1 MKRLFIAILATLLF
15 AAVLA
20 AAIAYDPGYVLIA
33 FGNYTL
39 ETTVWVGI
47 ALALLLL
54 IAMYML
60 VLLLHRSAR
69 QGSIFNRWRTNW
81 RERRGRKLTQRGL
94 LAYLEGNFERAR
106 VVLDR
111 GANRAETPALN
122 YVLAARA
129 AAAQGEYKMA
139 ELYLLRARRSDDD
152 ADFAIALTTTE
163 LQLRQGKLQD
173 ALVSLM
179 RLRNLA
185 AKHPYIL
192 KLLQDTYIALRDWD
206 KLLQLLPQLRKYKVL
221 SREAAAEL
229 EVRATAN
236 LFDDMAAQKQIEKLR
251 ERWRELPRA
260 TERDARVVA
269 AYTRGLI
276 ALGAGTEAESILR
289 AYLKRD
295 WNTELVALYGKTGS
309 IDPSRQMTQAEQWL
323 REHGS
328 SAALLLCLG
337 RIALHNQLWGKARDY
352 FEQSL
357 KLENNPETCAEL
369 GRLLARLGQHE
380 RSSEYYERGLV
391 AAVEIAPRTQSG
403 VLPITS

>member
-1 MKRLFIAILATLLF
+1 VKRLFIAILATLLF

-47 ALALLLL
+47 ALALLVL
-54 IAMYML
+54 IAMYLL
-60 VLLLHRSAR
+60 VLLLHRSVR

-129 AAAQGEYKMA
+129 AAAQGEHKMA

-152 ADFAIALTTTE
+152 ADFAIALTAAE

-173 ALVSLM
+173 ALVSLT

-236 LFDDMAAQKQIEKLR
+236 LFDDMTAQKQIEKLR

-260 TERDARVVA
+260 AERDARVVA

-295 WNTELVALYGKTGS
+295 WNAELVILYGKTGG

-337 RIALHNQLWGKARDY
+337 RIALHSQLWGKARDY

-380 RSSEYYERGLV
+380 RSSEYYERGLL
-391 AAVEIAPRTQSG
+391 AAVEIAPSG
-403 VLPITS
+403 ALPIIS